1 MSGKFFRLSQR
12 IDSNIIIR
20 AIRHALI
27 ITVPILM
34 IGSFALLL
42 KSLPIWSY
50 QNFIVNFGGGI
61 FFDLFSL
68 IYNACFSF
76 FSLYLVINISFCY
89 LMEYTSSIEDYIT
102 IPTVAMAGFL
112 IIVNIGT
119 DRFDI
124 SDLSVNGTFI
134 ALITSVTI
142 SILSKKFQNIAKGW
156 IKIRTA
162 GGILYQKAIRAIL
175 PSTIILLGCVLVNL
189 SFRLISG
196 VDGFSDLLTMLTGKL
211 FKLIN
216 NNFLKGFVYMIIVQ
230 TLWLFGLHGGNIMES
245 VVQQN
250 FVDIVPDN
258 IFNKTFYDVFVNMG
272 GCGATIC
279 IVIAIFISS
288 KRMASRNVAKGAL
301 LPVAFNINE
310 LITFGFPIVFNPI
323 MAIPFILVPV
333 MAYFVS
339 YFATEIGLVP
349 HIIKNV
355 EWTTPVF
362 LSGYVATGSI
372 AGSILQLFCI
382 VAGVLMYIPF
392 IKLHET
398 LVEQKLKSRVDM
410 LTEILKTAEEYST
423 PPNLIG
429 RNDIYG
435 STAKA
440 MINELEQ
447 AIRTKELYMVYQPQI
462 DNNGKCIGAEAL
474 IRWNN
479 KNIGFIYPPLIIE
492 LAKEGKLLGELEMM
506 IFDDVCKMAKEAE
519 KYVQNVKISVN
530 ITAKSLNRH
539 SLIDEIEKAADKYGV
554 NPHCIWLEITENDVL
569 SNAEEVTKK
578 LRKLK
583 ECGHNLLI
591 DDFSMGHTSL
601 KYLKTQCFDGIKL
614 DASIT
619 KNIKND
625 HISQEIIAS
634 LADLGK
640 RLDIGIIAEYV
651 EDESQKEVLKSL
663 GCGLYQGYLYSKPI
677 EAEDFLHYI
686 NEHKG

>member
-42 KSLPIWSY
+42 KSLPISSY

-68 IYNACFSF
+68 IYNACFGF

-89 LMEYTSSIEDYIT
+89 LMEYTSSIEDYMT
-102 IPTVAMAGFL
+102 IPTVALAGFL
-112 IIVNIGT
+112 IMVNAGT

-142 SILSKKFQNIAKGW
+142 SMLSKKFQNIAKDW
-156 IKIRTA
+156 IRIGTA
-162 GGILYQKAIRAIL
+162 GGILYQKAIRTII

-230 TLWLFGLHGGNIMES
+230 ALWLFGLHGGNIMENI
-245 VVQQN
+245 VQQN

-272 GCGATIC
+272 GCGATLC

-349 HIIKNV
+349 HVIQNV

-392 IKLHET
+392 IKLHEA
-398 LVEQKLKSRVDM
+398 LVEQKLKSRVDI
-410 LTEILKTAEEYST
+410 LTGILKTAEEYST

-492 LAKEGKLLGELEMM
+492 LAKEGKLLGELAKM
-506 IFDDVCKMAKEAE
+506 IFDDVYEIAKEAE
-519 KYVQNVKISVN
+519 KYV
-530 ITAKSLNRH
+530 
-539 SLIDEIEKAADKYGV
+539 
-554 NPHCIWLEITENDVL
+554 
-569 SNAEEVTKK
+569 
-578 LRKLK
+578 
-583 ECGHNLLI
+583 
-591 DDFSMGHTSL
+591 
-601 KYLKTQCFDGIKL
+601 
-614 DASIT
+614 
-619 KNIKND
+619 
-625 HISQEIIAS
+625 
-634 LADLGK
+634 
-640 RLDIGIIAEYV
+640 
-651 EDESQKEVLKSL
+651 
-663 GCGLYQGYLYSKPI
+663 
-677 EAEDFLHYI
+677 
-686 NEHKG
+686 